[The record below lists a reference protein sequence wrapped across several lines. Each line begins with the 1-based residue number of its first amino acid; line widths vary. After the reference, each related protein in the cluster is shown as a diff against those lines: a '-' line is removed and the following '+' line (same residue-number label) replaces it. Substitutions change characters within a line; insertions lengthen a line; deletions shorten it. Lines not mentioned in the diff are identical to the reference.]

1 MRRSLAKL
9 YVPQLRASGVYIKTA
24 KSFLSLCPFKS
35 FEKEVIKT
43 GEYFKDTYSDDRAAY
58 YQGPWQIKKSGVS
71 VAKGNLVAFNKTEI
85 VPELVRQVQFFLT
98 MQFNY
103 FMYD

>member
-43 GEYFKDTYSDDRAAY
+43 GEYFKDTSQKTYKLERATVVKAR
-58 YQGPWQIKKSGVS
+58 KAS
-71 VAKGNLVAFNKTEI
+71 VATIDFKN
-85 VPELVRQVQFFLT
+85 
-98 MQFNY
+98 
-103 FMYD
+103 